1 MTILPSPFWCGAGRR
16 CSSLSRLFRRAVRP
30 GCQSRS
36 TGATTELSPVR
47 PAVKMAKRTA
57 NIDMVP
63 FVPSLSP
70 TCRLIDTALVFSVVL
85 AALVAGVFSLLPVLG
100 G

>member
-1 MTILPSPFWCGAGRR
+1 MVLLSLVKRGADRR
-16 CSSLSRLFRRAVRP
+16 CSSLSRVIRRAFRP

-36 TGATTELSPVR
+36 IGATSQHSPVSMSM
-47 PAVKMAKRTA
+47 KMANRTA
-57 NIDMVP
+57 HIDMGP

-85 AALVAGVFSLLPVLG
+85 LALEVSTFALLLTIG

>member
-1 MTILPSPFWCGAGRR
+1 MVLLSLVQRGAGRR
-16 CSSLSRLFRRAVRP
+16 CSSLSRVIRRVISP
-30 GCQSRS
+30 GCQTRL
-36 TGATTELSPVR
+36 TGATSQQSPVSFSM
-47 PAVKMAKRTA
+47 KMANRRA

-85 AALVAGVFSLLPVLG
+85 VALVAGVISLLPVLG

>member
-1 MTILPSPFWCGAGRR
+1 MVLLSLIQRGVGCR
-16 CSSLSRLFRRAVRP
+16 CSSLSRVIRRAIRP

-36 TGATTELSPVR
+36 TGATSQQSPVS
-47 PAVKMAKRTA
+47 PSVKMAKRTA
-57 NIDMVP
+57 DIDMAP

-70 TCRLIDTALVFSVVL
+70 ACRLLDTVLVFSVVL
-85 AALVAGVFSLLPVLG
+85 LALVAAIFTLFRAIG

>member
-1 MTILPSPFWCGAGRR
+1 MVLLSLVQRGAGRR
-16 CSSLSRLFRRAVRP
+16 CSSLSRVIRRAVRP

-36 TGATTELSPVR
+36 TGATSQHSPVSM
-47 PAVKMAKRTA
+47 PVKMANRTT

-85 AALVAGVFSLLPVLG
+85 AALVATTFTLLRTIG

>member
-1 MTILPSPFWCGAGRR
+1 MVLLSSVQRGAGRR
-16 CSSLSRLFRRAVRP
+16 CSSLSRVFRRAVRP

-36 TGATTELSPVR
+36 TGATSQHSPVSM
-47 PAVKMAKRTA
+47 PVKMAKRTS
-57 NIDMVP
+57 NIDIVP

>member
-1 MTILPSPFWCGAGRR
+1 
-16 CSSLSRLFRRAVRP
+16 
-30 GCQSRS
+30 
-36 TGATTELSPVR
+36 
-47 PAVKMAKRTA
+47 MAKRTA

-70 TCRLIDTALVFSVVL
+70 ACRLIDTALVFSVVL

>member
-1 MTILPSPFWCGAGRR
+1 MVLPSLVKRGAGRR
-16 CSSLSRLFRRAVRP
+16 CSSLSRVIRRAVRP

-36 TGATTELSPVR
+36 AGATCQHSPVSM
-47 PAVKMAKRTA
+47 PVKMANRTT

-85 AALVAGVFSLLPVLG
+85 AALVAGLLSLLLVLG

>member
-1 MTILPSPFWCGAGRR
+1 MMVLLSLVERGAGRR
-16 CSSLSRLFRRAVRP
+16 CSSLSRVIRRTVRP

-36 TGATTELSPVR
+36 TGATCQHSPVSMS
-47 PAVKMAKRTA
+47 VKMAKRTA

-70 TCRLIDTALVFSVVL
+70 ACRLIDTALVFSVVL

>member
-1 MTILPSPFWCGAGRR
+1 MFLLSFVQRGVGRR
-16 CSSLSRLFRRAVRP
+16 CSSLSRVIRRAVRP

-36 TGATTELSPVR
+36 TGATSQHSPVLM
-47 PAVKMAKRTA
+47 PVKMANRTT

-85 AALVAGVFSLLPVLG
+85 AALVAGVLSLLPVLG